1 MNLNNK
7 FNKDGYI
14 IIEDTNLH
22 ENNKFNETI
31 FNINRDLKDELKK
44 PEIKKLSGYIM
55 GNFGIQQ
62 GEHGETLYSQVFTKE
77 FETKL
82 ENIIGKQLSNF
93 DIYFGGNLCLPNK
106 GKQLFHTDGTF
117 NQEMY
122 MVSIATENI
131 TLNNGPTEVC
141 KGTNNKK
148 LKYWQFFFSKKNI
161 EKLILKKGQISIRK
175 HNLWHR
181 GTKNNSSDPRLL
193 LSYVLTPKKEKI
205 PIKTNSDKFTIMP
218 NFFKNNL
225 KGRFHE
231 TIYSYFSFIIIF
243 FKIIF
248 SLFKRKI

>member
-1 MNLNNK
+1 MKFNPLFKSILFMLFFICISCDKTKVKFDTDELSGGLELMSSLHTGIDFNNSITESETVNHIYYNQIYSGSGVAIGDLNN
-7 FNKDGYI
+7 DGY
-14 IIEDTNLH
+14 
-22 ENNKFNETI
+22 
-31 FNINRDLKDELKK
+31 
-44 PEIKKLSGYIM
+44 P
-55 GNFGIQQ
+55 
-62 GEHGETLYSQVFTKE
+62 
-77 FETKL
+77 
-82 ENIIGKQLSNF
+82 

-131 TLNNGPTEVC
+131 TLNNVPTEVF